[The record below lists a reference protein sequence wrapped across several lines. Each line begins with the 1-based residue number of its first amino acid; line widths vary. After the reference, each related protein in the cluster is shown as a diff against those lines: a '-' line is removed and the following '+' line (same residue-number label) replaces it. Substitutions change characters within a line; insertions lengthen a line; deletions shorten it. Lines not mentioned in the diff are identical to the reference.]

1 MHSDLGITSTVI
13 SSPIVN
19 PVSVIVNTVGTF
31 QCQTSPGNPQA
42 TVAWYKA
49 NTNSTTGNETQI
61 TSGTNTSSTS
71 DGDLLVTIGILTLQV
86 QKDDH
91 DLSVYCHGP
100 KMRILQDVSAV
111 RGKKFVYE
119 CLYEP
124 GNPPYVS
131 FEWKR
136 SGTNASWTIQK
147 TKNMTIQNVQRSDEA
162 NYTCNVSSV
171 LRPTLTSATTVKS
184 DTATFHLHLTL
195 NNISNASVEIE
206 EHSTNNLHCSLESN
220 PASDMFIF
228 KDGKTTLER
237 PAVHQLIYGMVAECS
252 DTGVYTCSGYN
263 QYGMADNASLNY
275 TACEQEN
282 VTLSYTIAAYPVPE
296 PSQFIWKKCINE
308 SEGSCNF
315 SLDGMLKYNVKSE
328 GLSSSL
334 TIRDVE
340 IEDYGMYQFSVSNN
354 IGSRLIEWL
363 HLKHIGKP
371 DSPSDFHI
379 IQEEISE
386 TSAVLTW
393 VPGFDNGLPQRFYI
407 TYTKKGDSSGKITN
421 SIKHTHEAKVNYTLI
436 CLESET
442 QYIVSIYASNE
453 KGLSPTINDTFI
465 TLKHIPGEQADSDVA
480 LIGGVVGG
488 GIVAVLVIIGVVLIV
503 KKFRTSANPAGQSV
517 SGTDSPGCN
526 AAQPYEDLSKK
537 QNTSDYDA
545 LRKGDIG
552 SETVSSGCNTAKT
565 YEELSMKSDTSVY
578 NALKKGGNGLDNS
591 QELDKSKSQ
600 SHMHYGNVK
609 KEDPVYNNTV
619 L

>member
-1 MHSDLGITSTVI
+1 
-13 SSPIVN
+13 
-19 PVSVIVNTVGTF
+19 
-31 QCQTSPGNPQA
+31 
-42 TVAWYKA
+42 
-49 NTNSTTGNETQI
+49 
-61 TSGTNTSSTS
+61 
-71 DGDLLVTIGILTLQV
+71 
-86 QKDDH
+86 
-91 DLSVYCHGP
+91 
-100 KMRILQDVSAV
+100 MRILQDVSAV

-184 DTATFHLHLTL
+184 DTATFHLHVLYGAENLQLTL

-263 QYGMADNASLNY
+263 QYGMADNASVRLFVKCSARQPPGVIVKLNY

-363 HLKHIGKP
+363 HLKHIGTLL
-371 DSPSDFHI
+371 I
-379 IQEEISE
+379 
-386 TSAVLTW
+386 L
-393 VPGFDNGLPQRFYI
+393 Y
-407 TYTKKGDSSGKITN
+407 SS
-421 SIKHTHEAKVNYTLI
+421 
-436 CLESET
+436 
-442 QYIVSIYASNE
+442 
-453 KGLSPTINDTFI
+453 
-465 TLKHIPGEQADSDVA
+465 
-480 LIGGVVGG
+480 
-488 GIVAVLVIIGVVLIV
+488 
-503 KKFRTSANPAGQSV
+503 
-517 SGTDSPGCN
+517 
-526 AAQPYEDLSKK
+526 
-537 QNTSDYDA
+537 
-545 LRKGDIG
+545 
-552 SETVSSGCNTAKT
+552 
-565 YEELSMKSDTSVY
+565 
-578 NALKKGGNGLDNS
+578 
-591 QELDKSKSQ
+591 
-600 SHMHYGNVK
+600 
-609 KEDPVYNNTV
+609 
-619 L
+619 